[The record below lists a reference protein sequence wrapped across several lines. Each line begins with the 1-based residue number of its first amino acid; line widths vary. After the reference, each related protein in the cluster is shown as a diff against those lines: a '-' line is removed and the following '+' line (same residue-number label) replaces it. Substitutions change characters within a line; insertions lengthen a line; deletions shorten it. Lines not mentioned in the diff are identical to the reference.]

1 MREFVAVI
9 KSGARVFAVGAAT
22 VALAV
27 PTAGIAYAGPSFR
40 APAPT
45 LNVVAASVEGITY
58 AAVTN
63 AVPGYVCR
71 SWPEGPYVGATDEFG
86 QVIVSPLGTAAV
98 VLPGSR
104 MREVG
109 FMCGPPHGPFT
120 DTGDAPVFVGS

>member
-1 MREFVAVI
+1 MI
-9 KSGARVFAVGAAT
+9 KFGAGVLAVGAAA
-22 VALAV
+22 VFVAV
-27 PTAGIAYAGPSFR
+27 PTAGIADAGPSFR

-45 LNVVAASVEGITY
+45 LNVVAVSVGGATY

-86 QVIVSPLGTAAV
+86 QVIVGPLGTAAV

-109 FMCGPPHGPFT
+109 FTCGPQHGPCT